1 MIDLLP
7 LTLEGNEPVEWQVKP
22 AAALALA
29 GEGVLELTPRQPYRQ
44 AMVMSAGCT
53 ATKPRRSNC
62 SISWS
67 ATC

>member
-7 LTLEGNEPVEWQVKP
+7 LTLEGTNPSNGKVKP
-22 AAALALA
+22 CSQLALA
-29 GEGVLELTPRQPYRQ
+29 GEGVLELTPRQPYRR

>member
-22 AAALALA
+22 RSCAGAGRGRGAGAHAAAA
-29 GEGVLELTPRQPYRQ
+29 YRR